1 MSLADQTVL
10 KNRIKEV
17 TGLHVTALY
26 DGFEPSEKDK
36 PFITIE
42 LLNNAGASSTKLRDS
57 FATSQLYQIG
67 IYPTSNREQKELS
80 EVIIDSLIFYD
91 FIDFTVDDNISVQP
105 IPPETASDTLNYHR
119 AFISVTIHK
128 RKHRN

>member
-1 MSLADQTVL
+1 MSLADQTAL
-10 KNRIKEV
+10 KNRIKET
-17 TGLHVTALY
+17 TGLPVTALY

-57 FATSQLYQIG
+57 VATSQLYQIG

-80 EVIIDSLIFYD
+80 EVIIDSLLFYGFDD
-91 FIDFTVDDNISVQP
+91 FIVDEKYGFQP
-105 IPPETASDTLNYHR
+105 IPPESASDTLNYHR